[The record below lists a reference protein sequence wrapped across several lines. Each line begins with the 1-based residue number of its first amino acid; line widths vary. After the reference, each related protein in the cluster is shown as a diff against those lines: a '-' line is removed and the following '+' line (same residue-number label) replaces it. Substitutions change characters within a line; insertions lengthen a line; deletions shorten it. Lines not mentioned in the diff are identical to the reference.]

1 MEQYVIKGGI
11 PLEGEVTI
19 AGAKNAALG
28 ILAAAVMSDQEV
40 TIENVPNV
48 RDTRVLLQAIQ
59 GIGAR
64 VRYIDEHTVAICGG
78 TIEPHGNLCVDD
90 EYIRKIRASY
100 YLLGALL
107 GKYNHSQVALPGG
120 CDIGA
125 RPIDLHIKGF
135 EALGADV
142 DIANGMISV
151 KADELIGNHIYMDVI
166 SVGATINVM
175 MAAVMADGKT
185 TIENA
190 AKEPHIVDVA
200 NFLNSMGA
208 NIKGAGTD
216 VIRIRGVRSLHGTTY
231 SIIPDQIEAGTFMV
245 AAAATR
251 GNVLIKNV
259 IPKHLEAIT
268 SKLTDIGATVIE
280 YDDSVRVMCDKRL
293 KSTNIKTL
301 PYPGFPTDMQ
311 PQMSVTLALSN
322 GTSIVTES
330 IFENRFKYVA
340 ELSRMGAHIRV
351 EGNTAIIDGVSTFS
365 GANVSAPDLR
375 AGAALVIAALVADD
389 YSVVSDIRYIQR
401 GYEKFDEKL
410 QDLGAKIE
418 KVETDKEIQKFK
430 LRIG

>member
-1 MEQYVIKGGI
+1 MEQYVIKGGQ
-11 PLEGEVTI
+11 PLKGEVTI

-28 ILAAAVMSDQEV
+28 ILAAAVMTDQEV
-40 TIENVPNV
+40 IIENVPNV
-48 RDTRVLLQAIQ
+48 RDTRVLLQAIE
-59 GIGAR
+59 GIGAK
-64 VRYIDEHTVAICGG
+64 VRYIDEHTVSICGAS
-78 TIEPHGNLCVDD
+78 INPNSDLCVDD
-90 EYIRKIRASY
+90 EFIRKIRASY

-107 GKYNHSQVALPGG
+107 GKYKRSQVALPGG

-125 RPIDLHIKGF
+125 RPINLHIKGF
-135 EALGADV
+135 EALGAQV
-142 DIANGMISV
+142 DITNGTISTY
-151 KADELIGNHIYMDVI
+151 AEELIGSHIYMDVA
-166 SVGATINVM
+166 SVGATINIM
-175 MAAVMADGKT
+175 MAAVLAEGKT

-216 VIRIRGVRSLHGTTY
+216 VIRIRGVKELHGTTY

-245 AAAATR
+245 AAAATK

-268 SKLTDIGATVIE
+268 SKLNEIGAHVIE
-280 YDDSVRVMCDKRL
+280 YDDSVRVMSDKRL

-311 PQMSVTLALSN
+311 PQMAVTLALSN

-340 ELSRMGAHIRV
+340 ELTRMGAHIRV
-351 EGNTAIIDGVSTFS
+351 EGNTAIIDGVESFT
-365 GANVSAPDLR
+365 GANVAAPDLR

-389 YSVVSDIRYIQR
+389 FSVVSDIKYIQR

-410 QDLGAKIE
+410 QCLGAKIE
-418 KVETDKEIQKFK
+418 KVDTEKDIQKFK
-430 LRIG
+430 LKIG

>member
-1 MEQYVIKGGI
+1 MEQYVIKGGH

-28 ILAAAVMSDQEV
+28 ILAAAVMTDQEV
-40 TIENVPNV
+40 IIENVPNV
-48 RDTRVLLQAIQ
+48 RDTRVLLQAIE
-59 GIGAR
+59 GIGAK
-64 VRYIDEHTVAICGG
+64 VRYIDEHTVSICGAS
-78 TIEPHGNLCVDD
+78 INPNSDLCVDD
-90 EYIRKIRASY
+90 EFIRKIRASY

-107 GKYNHSQVALPGG
+107 GKYKRSQVALPGG

-125 RPIDLHIKGF
+125 RPINLHIKGF
-135 EALGADV
+135 EALGAQV
-142 DIANGMISV
+142 DITNGTISTY
-151 KADELIGNHIYMDVI
+151 AEELIGSHIYMDVA
-166 SVGATINVM
+166 SVGATINIM
-175 MAAVMADGKT
+175 MAAVLAEGKT

-216 VIRIRGVRSLHGTTY
+216 VIRIRGVKELHGTTY

-245 AAAATR
+245 AAAATK

-268 SKLTDIGATVIE
+268 SKLNEIGAHVIE
-280 YDDSVRVMCDKRL
+280 YDDSVRVMSDKRL

-311 PQMSVTLALSN
+311 PQMAVTLALSN

-340 ELSRMGAHIRV
+340 ELTRMGAHIRV
-351 EGNTAIIDGVSTFS
+351 EGNTAIIDGVESFT
-365 GANVSAPDLR
+365 GANVAAPDLR

-389 YSVVSDIRYIQR
+389 FSVVSDIKYIQR

-410 QDLGAKIE
+410 QCLGAKIE
-418 KVETDKEIQKFK
+418 KVDTEKDIQKFK
-430 LRIG
+430 LKIG

>member
-1 MEQYVIKGGI
+1 MEQYVVKGGI

-28 ILAAAVMSDQEV
+28 ILAAAVMTDQEV
-40 TIENVPNV
+40 IIENVPNV

-59 GIGAR
+59 GIGAK
-64 VRYIDEHTVAICGG
+64 VRYIDEHTVSICGA
-78 TIEPHGNLCVDD
+78 TINASSDLCVDD
-90 EYIRKIRASY
+90 EFIRKIRASY

-107 GKYNHSQVALPGG
+107 GKYKHSQVSLPGG

-135 EALGADV
+135 EALGATV
-142 DIANGMISV
+142 DIVNGMISTH
-151 KADELIGNHIYMDVI
+151 ADELIGNHIYMDVT

-175 MAAVMADGKT
+175 MAATLAEGKT

-216 VIRIRGVRSLHGTTY
+216 VIRIRGVRELHGTTY

-245 AAAATR
+245 AAAATK
-251 GNVLIKNV
+251 GNILIKNI

-268 SKLTDIGATVIE
+268 SKLNEIGAQVIE
-280 YDDSVRVMCDKRL
+280 YDDSVRVMADKRL
-293 KSTNIKTL
+293 KATNIKTL

-311 PQMSVTLALSN
+311 PQMAITLALSN

-330 IFENRFKYVA
+330 IFENRFKYVG
-340 ELSRMGAHIRV
+340 ELTRMGAHIRV
-351 EGNTAIIDGVSTFS
+351 EGNAAIIDGVETFS
-365 GANVSAPDLR
+365 GATVAAPDLR

-389 YSVVSDIRYIQR
+389 FSVISDIKYIQR
-401 GYEKFDEKL
+401 GYEKFEEKL
-410 QDLGAKIE
+410 RGLGAQIE
-418 KVETDKEIQKFK
+418 KVDTEKDIQKFK
-430 LRIG
+430 LKIG

>member
-1 MEQYVIKGGI
+1 MEQYVIKGGR

-28 ILAAAVMSDQEV
+28 ILAAAVMTNQEV

-59 GIGAR
+59 GIGAT
-64 VRYIDEHTVAICGG
+64 VNYVDEHTVRISGG
-78 TIEPHGNLCVDD
+78 TINPNSDLCVDD
-90 EYIRKIRASY
+90 EFIRKIRASY

-107 GKYNHSQVALPGG
+107 GKYKHSQVALPGG

-135 EALGADV
+135 EALGAKV
-142 DIANGMISV
+142 DISNGMISV
-151 KADELIGNHIYMDVI
+151 NADELVGSHIYMDVI

-175 MAAVMADGKT
+175 MAAVMAEGKT

-200 NFLNSMGA
+200 NLLNSMGA

-216 VIRIRGVRSLHGTTY
+216 VIRIRGVKSLHGTTY

-268 SKLTDIGATVIE
+268 SKLTDIGAHVTE

-293 KSTNIKTL
+293 KATNIKTL

-311 PQMSVTLALSN
+311 PQMAVTLALSN

-351 EGNTAIIDGVSTFS
+351 EGNTAILDGVETFS
-365 GANVSAPDLR
+365 GANVAAPDLR
-375 AGAALVIAALVADD
+375 AGAALVIAALVANDF
-389 YSVVSDIRYIQR
+389 SVVSDIKYIQR

-410 QDLGAKIE
+410 RGLGALIE
-418 KVETDKEIQKFK
+418 KVETDKDIQKFK
-430 LRIG
+430 LRVG